1 VTVDKFIKH
10 RDCITS
16 RSGGWTIGGETTMHG
31 YNIHQQLGPHASW
44 MQTMFLS
51 VIGRLLTKSEAE
63 FVEKI
68 FILTGYPDP
77 RLWCN
82 RVASLAGSARATA
95 VSSFAAGIA
104 SAEAR
109 MYGRQS
115 DYLTSCMLQK
125 AKQIFDDSG
134 SEGLSEFIRN
144 HLKSK
149 RVVYG
154 YGRPLI
160 RKDERIIPLSREA
173 KKLGLEEGGY
183 LSIAYKIEEI
193 IKKYKMTINYGG
205 YVMARM
211 LDLGLSP
218 KEIYRASALGF
229 YLGIVPCYIEAFENE
244 PGTFL
249 PIACEDI
256 LYEGVEERELP

>member
-1 VTVDKFIKH
+1 LGADKYIKL

-16 RSGGWTIGGETTMHG
+16 KSGGWTIGGESTLHG

-44 MQTMFLS
+44 MQTILLAITGKLPS
-51 VIGRLLTKSEAE
+51 VNEAQ
-63 FVEKI
+63 FVEKMNI
-68 FILTGYPDP
+68 FTGYPDP

-82 RVASLAGSARATA
+82 RVASLAGSARVSATA
-95 VSSFAAGIA
+95 SFSAGIA

-115 DYLTSCMLQK
+115 DYKAACMLQE
-125 AKQIFDDSG
+125 AKQAHDSNG
-134 SEGLSEFIRN
+134 DTGLSEFIRN
-144 HLKSK
+144 QLKYE
-149 RVVYG
+149 RIVYG
-154 YGRPLI
+154 FGRPLL
-160 RKDERIIPLSREA
+160 RKDERIIPLSRESV
-173 KKLGLEEGGY
+173 KLGIKEGDH
-183 LSIAYKIEEI
+183 LCIAYKIEESLN
-193 IKKYKMTINYGG
+193 KYKMIMNYGG

-211 LDLGLSP
+211 LDMGFSP
-218 KEIYRASALGF
+218 KDIYRISSLAF
-229 YLGIVPCYIEAFENE
+229 FTGIAPCYIEAFENE